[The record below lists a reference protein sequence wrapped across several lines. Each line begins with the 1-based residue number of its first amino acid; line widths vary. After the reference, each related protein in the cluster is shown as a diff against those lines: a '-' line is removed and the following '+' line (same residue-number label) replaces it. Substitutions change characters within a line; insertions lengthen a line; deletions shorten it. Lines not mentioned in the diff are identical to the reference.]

1 MTELLDA
8 WDYVPNTHCAVC
20 EVKID
25 YSVNQKINIGWTEQ
39 DMNPW
44 GDTRWACGLECSYD
58 LALNG
63 QYLTPYGVRGLN
75 TTP

>member
-1 MTELLDA
+1 MRKDDVTELLDA
-8 WDYVPNTHCAVC
+8 WDYVPNTYCAVC

-25 YSVNQKINIGWTEQ
+25 YSVNQKINIGWTEW

-63 QYLTPYGVRGLN
+63 
-75 TTP
+75 